1 MTHLYL
7 HYNVPLS
14 LVVFGQQR
22 YRPML
27 IAIGLPIPPRLGRLR
42 RRAERHVP
50 LPQPSDELCLSLVR
64 WLSTAFRFPPAAAWS
79 FVAGN
84 AAPVAIPGGA
94 RRPAVITGRLIGC
107 QFPKAWLPWPSCVV
121 RVQCDG
127 VHAEKAPT
135 VRPSD
140 RIIWF
145 TSTPPLTWT
154 NQARKRADPVFL
166 YALINRP
173 APSAVVVWTS
183 QRGPWRSDISPD
195 CGGALVGQ

>member
-1 MTHLYL
+1 MYEAAYVGEGSKIIQEIDTHLYL
-7 HYNVPLS
+7 DYTVPLS
-14 LVVFGQQR
+14 LVVFGQQC

-107 QFPKAWLPWPSCVV
+107 HVPKSLAS
-121 RVQCDG
+121 
-127 VHAEKAPT
+127 
-135 VRPSD
+135 
-140 RIIWF
+140 
-145 TSTPPLTWT
+145 LTKL
-154 NQARKRADPVFL
+154 RCE
-166 YALINRP
+166 
-173 APSAVVVWTS
+173 SS
-183 QRGPWRSDISPD
+183 M
-195 CGGALVGQ
+195 